1 MRQRDGLGNFED
13 MIRSDNEGCEKRK
26 KADRSEH
33 ACESASLV
41 LPGWRRYSVTVGM
54 GSKLAAFVLRLP
66 LPAIGRQQ
74 KRSSRSQKIQ
84 NAC

>member
-1 MRQRDGLGNFED
+1 M
-13 MIRSDNEGCEKRK
+13 
-26 KADRSEH
+26 
-33 ACESASLV
+33 
-41 LPGWRRYSVTVGM
+41 TVGM